1 MMLIWKKDDYK
12 IVAYKTGRYTALYKG
27 DLYLKHLI

>member
-27 DLYLKHLI
+27 GTFI